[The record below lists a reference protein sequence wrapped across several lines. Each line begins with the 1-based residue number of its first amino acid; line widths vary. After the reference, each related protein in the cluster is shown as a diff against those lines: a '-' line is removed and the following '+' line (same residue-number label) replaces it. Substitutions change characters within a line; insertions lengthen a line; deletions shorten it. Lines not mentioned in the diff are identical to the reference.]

1 MKEPSYKDNMLLT
14 NGDSLYVP
22 RYVAM
27 VDVRGAVNS
36 PIAVAYEPGKSID
49 YYIRAA
55 GGGTAK
61 ADVSRAYVTQ
71 ASGKV
76 ESATPHRFAPDAK
89 PKPGAGSVVYVPL
102 DDPSEKG
109 PGFAAIAG
117 STAQVLGAL
126 VAILAISRR

>member
-1 MKEPSYKDNMLLT
+1 MKDPAYRDNMLLT
-14 NGDSLYVP
+14 NGDSLFVP
-22 RYVAM
+22 RYVSM

-61 ADVSRAYVTQ
+61 ADLARAYVTQ

-76 ESATPHRFAPDAK
+76 ESVTPHRFAPDGK
-89 PKPGAGSVVYVPL
+89 PTPGAGSVVYVPL

-126 VAILAISRR
+126 VAILAIARR

>member
-1 MKEPSYKDNMLLT
+1 
-14 NGDSLYVP
+14 
-22 RYVAM
+22 M

-36 PIAVAYEPGKSID
+36 PIAVAYEPGKKID

-55 GGGTAK
+55 GGGSAK
-61 ADVSRAYVTQ
+61 ADLDRAYVTQ

-76 ESATPHRFAPDAK
+76 ESVTQHRFAPDGK
-89 PKPGAGSVVYVPL
+89 PTPGAGSVVYVPQE
-102 DDPSEKG
+102 DPANKG